1 MAITKEIIRECM
13 ITQREIVD
21 SVTIVERPYV
31 FADGV
36 NYVLVGVRH
45 VGKSYLLYQRIRQ
58 LLQQGYSWNDILL
71 INFDDER
78 LAEMTTNDLNL
89 LIETH
94 SLYSNKRPIIFFD
107 EIQRVPHWDMF
118 VRRLADSKHTIYIT
132 GSNAK
137 MLSSEVA
144 TTLGGRFL
152 INEVYPFS
160 FSEFIT
166 AKNIC
171 LDKDW
176 LYSTK
181 QRSLVQRAYFEYVAY
196 GGLPEILSLASLPLK
211 RTYLSSLYQKI
222 YLGDICARHN
232 IGDIRVLNILIKKLA
247 ESVKQPQSFRR
258 LHHIVTSTGSKIS
271 LPTIISYVDY
281 IEAAWLVIPTKN
293 HIAQLAEKESIEK
306 HYFIDNGILN
316 LFLSGDT
323 TTLLENIVALDLFRR
338 YGKDNVSYIHAGNE
352 IDFIIESERMALQV
366 TYDMSNEETRNRELA
381 PLAKFQSQH
390 SDWTCLVVTHDDS
403 QTYLYAE
410 QSIRVVPAYQWLL
423 RE

>member
-13 ITQREIVD
+13 ITQREIVE
-21 SVTIVERPYV
+21 SANIVERPYLFV
-31 FADGV
+31 DGV

-58 LLQQGYSWNDILL
+58 LLQQGYSWDDILL

-78 LAEMTTNDLNL
+78 LAEMTTNELNL
-89 LIETH
+89 IIETH
-94 SLYSNKRPIIFFD
+94 SIYSTKKPIIFFD
-107 EIQRVPHWDMF
+107 EIQRITHWDMF
-118 VRRLADSKHTIYIT
+118 VRRLADSKYTIYIT

-152 INEVYPFS
+152 INEIYPFS
-160 FSEFIT
+160 FTEYLS
-166 AKNIC
+166 AKGIAI
-171 LDKDW
+171 DKDW
-176 LYSTK
+176 TYSIA
-181 QRSLVQRAYFEYVAY
+181 QRSAVQRTYKEYVTY
-196 GGLPEILSLASLPLK
+196 GGLPEILSLTSLPLK

-232 IGDIRVLNILIKKLA
+232 ISDVRVLNILVKKLA

-258 LHHIVTSTGSKIS
+258 LLHVVTSTGSKIS

-281 IEAAWLVIPTKN
+281 IESAWLILPLKN
-293 HIAQLAEKESIEK
+293 RIAQLAEKESTEK
-306 HYFIDNGILN
+306 HYFIDNGVLN
-316 LFLSGDT
+316 LFLSRDD

-338 YGKDNVSYIHAGNE
+338 YGKNNVSYINANHE
-352 IDFIIESERMALQV
+352 IDFIVEDEHLAIQV
-366 TYDMSNEETRNRELA
+366 TYNMSNEVTPNRELM
-381 PLAKFQSQH
+381 PLFKFQVQH
-390 SDWTCLVVTHDDS
+390 PDWTCVVITNDDS
-403 QTYLYAE
+403 QTYTHAGQTLQA
-410 QSIRVVPAYQWLL
+410 IPAYKWLL